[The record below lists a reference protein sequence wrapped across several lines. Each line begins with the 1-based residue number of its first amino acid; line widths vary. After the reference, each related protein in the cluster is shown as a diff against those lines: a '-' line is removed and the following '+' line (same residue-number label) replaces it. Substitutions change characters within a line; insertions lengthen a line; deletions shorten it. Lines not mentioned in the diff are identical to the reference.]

1 MIIRNDLLLWFKKT
15 NISVVRYDG
24 EMHVKNIM
32 KFFILIRFF
41 SFVMLLKEKCILILE
56 MLEKKKKLLSLLI
69 LNIKIKL

>member
-1 MIIRNDLLLWFKKT
+1 MIKRNDFILRFKKT

-41 SFVMLLKEKCILILE
+41 SFVGKMYLNIRNAREKEKII
-56 MLEKKKKLLSLLI
+56 KLLI
-69 LNIKIKL
+69 LLI